1 MRQIPLYEQIYKDV
15 SEAITSKKY
24 SPGDKLPS
32 EKELAEQYGV
42 SRITS
47 KKALEILSE
56 EGKITRIAG
65 KGSFVAK
72 IQNEK
77 EAEECMPGKP
87 PESMG
92 DGQVRLVGVLMEGF
106 GACFGMELLNSI
118 ERECRNQGFAMILRC
133 SDGSIEREAQSV
145 DELRKL
151 GVEGMIVMCSQNE
164 NYNPKILQMVVEGF
178 PVVTVDRQMKGIPVS
193 FVGTDN
199 VTAAKELTKYLLDRG
214 YRKICFA
221 KPAAIKT
228 STLRER
234 QKGFVMALNEAGILA
249 DERNWITDFRSTLP
263 SEHSQEMVDR
273 DLKRADRFLDD
284 HPDIE
289 AFLAVEYSIAR
300 ILYKCLSERQVS
312 DRYPIVC
319 FDSVDDIT
327 NDNMFTHVKQNETA
341 IGREAVRVLA
351 KTINGE
357 LKKDVIQIPYQ
368 ILEKTK

>member
-1 MRQIPLYEQIYKDV
+1 MRQVPLYEQIYQHI
-15 SEAITSKKY
+15 SEAIASKQY
-24 SPGDKLPS
+24 LPGDKLPS

-47 KKALEILSE
+47 KKALETLSE
-56 EGKITRIAG
+56 EGKITRIVG
-65 KGSFVAK
+65 KGSFVTRVPA
-72 IQNEK
+72 EK
-77 EAEECMPGKP
+77 ESEAACGPAEKAENGK
-87 PESMG
+87 
-92 DGQVRLVGVLMEGF
+92 VRLVGVLMEGF
-106 GACFGMELLNSI
+106 GASFGMELLNSI

-133 SDGSIEREAQSV
+133 SDGSIDQEARSV
-145 DELRKL
+145 DELREL

-164 NYNPKILQMVVEGF
+164 NYNTKILQMVVEGF

-199 VTAAKELTKYLLDRG
+199 TAAAKELTKYLLDKG

-221 KPAAIKT
+221 KPSASKT

-234 QKGFVMALNEAGILA
+234 QKGFILALNEYGILA
-249 DERNWITDFRSTLP
+249 DENSWITDFKSTMP
-263 SEHSQEMVDR
+263 SDHSQEMVER
-273 DLKRADRFLDD
+273 DLKRVNRFLDE
-284 HPDIE
+284 HPDTE

-300 ILYKCLSERQVS
+300 ILYKCLCERKVS

-319 FDSVDDIT
+319 FDGIDDIT

-341 IGREAVRVLA
+341 IGREAVRILA
-351 KTINGE
+351 KTISGE

-368 ILEKTK
+368 ILEKSQ